1 MKKQLTPTELWHISA
16 EALHT
21 EEYRRVYSSA
31 IDFIIKDKDLSIL
44 DTACGSGFPTADLI
58 NLGYKNI
65 EASDAD
71 ETSVSELKENFNKIG
86 INIPIH
92 AGKWQELASKI
103 SKKFDIVINSDN
115 SFVYMDGWMGE
126 ELIGNKEKAFEKMQ
140 VVLKNFYDALK
151 PGGMAII
158 GLGKHYLPNN
168 DSIFQRTFNLKKDG
182 DDFVIVWSSVLN
194 WETRIHNWTTTVT
207 SSTSEGTCH
216 KNSYLLTKDELAEQ
230 ARKTGFKTVHVLEP
244 DGARDNLIVAI
255 K

>member
-1 MKKQLTPTELWHISA
+1 MKKQLTPTEQWHISA

-21 EEYRRVYSSA
+21 KEYREVYSA
-31 IDFIIKDKDLSIL
+31 ALAFIIRDKNLSIL

-71 ETSVSELKENFNKIG
+71 RASVAELKENFNKLG

-92 AGKWQELASKI
+92 TSKWQELAAKI
-103 SKKFDIVINSDN
+103 PKKFDVVINSDN

-126 ELIGNKEKAFEKMQ
+126 ELPKGKEKAFERMQ
-140 VVLKNFYDALK
+140 IVLKNFYDVLK

-168 DSIFQRTFNLKKDG
+168 DSTFQRTFNLKKDG
-182 DDFVIVWSSVLN
+182 GEYVIVWSSVLN
-194 WETRIHNWTTTVT
+194 WETRIHNWTTKID
-207 SSTSEGTCH
+207 SSTSEGNCL

-244 DGARDNLIVAI
+244 DGARDNLIIAI